1 MNHLKPKDIMR
12 EGKDPVLATIKRT
25 DDGDTSLPFGAYVL
39 TVPVSEQHISKAREA
54 TALMFKALAVGQGR
68 EIDDAEIEEMID
80 AAAANAPSE
89 LPVEGFL
96 MGWN

>member
-12 EGKDPVLATIKRT
+12 DGKDPVLASIKRT
-25 DDGDTSLPFGAYVL
+25 DDGDTPLPFGAYVL
-39 TVPVSEQHISKAREA
+39 TVPVGQKHIRQAREA
-54 TALMFKALAVGQGR
+54 TALMFRALAVGQGR
-68 EIDDAEIEEMID
+68 EVDEAEIEEMLD
-80 AAAANAPSE
+80 AAVAGAPSE